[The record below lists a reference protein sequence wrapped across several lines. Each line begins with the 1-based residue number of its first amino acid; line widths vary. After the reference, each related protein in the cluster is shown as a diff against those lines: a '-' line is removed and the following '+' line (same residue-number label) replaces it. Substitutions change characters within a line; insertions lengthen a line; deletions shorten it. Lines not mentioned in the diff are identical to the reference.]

1 MIYLFWDINHC
12 PEDRVAQGYQGGA
25 HLTTSLETLA
35 YAPELFYLKHF
46 FFDSVIRG
54 SQGNVKCL

>member
-12 PEDRVAQGYQGGA
+12 PVDRVAQGYQGGA

-35 YAPELFYLKHF
+35 YAPELLYLKHF
-46 FFDSVIRG
+46 FLI
-54 SQGNVKCL
+54 Q